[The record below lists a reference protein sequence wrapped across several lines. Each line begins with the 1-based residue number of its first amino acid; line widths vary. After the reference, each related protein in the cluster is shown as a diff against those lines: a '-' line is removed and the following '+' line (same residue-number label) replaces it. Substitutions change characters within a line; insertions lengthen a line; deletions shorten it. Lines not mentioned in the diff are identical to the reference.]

1 MRSPTPA
8 YNGNAAEER
17 DNDLLSARRSAK
29 ADRLQ
34 ALQDRA
40 NRLKAQIAD
49 LEAQNAA
56 RRRKEDTRAK
66 VLVGASILADLE
78 HHAENLPLL
87 RTILARAI
95 TLPRDREFLRT
106 RGLID

>member
-1 MRSPTPA
+1 MRTPTPA
-8 YNGNAAEER
+8 FNGDAADGPESDR
-17 DNDLLSARRSAK
+17 LSARRPSK

-34 ALQDRA
+34 ALQNRA

-49 LEAQNAA
+49 IEAQNAT
-56 RRRKEDTRAK
+56 RQRKEDTRAK
-66 VLVGASILADLE
+66 VLVGAGILADLE
-78 HHAENLPLL
+78 HHPESIATV

-95 TLPRDREFLRT
+95 TAPRDRDLLRT

>member
-1 MRSPTPA
+1 MRHPNAVPYHESDKGLQLNGRRPA
-8 YNGNAAEER
+8 TKAEK
-17 DNDLLSARRSAK
+17 LK
-29 ADRLQ
+29 

-40 NRLKAQIAD
+40 DRLKAQIAD

-56 RRRKEDTRAK
+56 RQRKEDTRAK
-66 VLVGASILADLE
+66 VLIGAGIIADLE
-78 HHAENLPLL
+78 HHAENLALV

-95 TLPRDREFLRT
+95 TQPRDREFLRT